1 MDTTGN
7 VSFGVAF
14 IAGLLSFVSPCVL
27 PLLPSYV
34 SFITGMSFEAITGEE
49 DRARVKRMTAIHSLF
64 FILGF
69 SIVFV
74 SLGASATFV
83 GNFLNQQQLAF
94 QKVGGVIIILLG
106 THFTGV
112 INFGL
117 LQKDK
122 RFHIKDKP
130 LGYAGSLLVGIS
142 FAMGWTPCIGPIL
155 AAILMYATTTSSMGH
170 GMALL
175 FIYSMGLGIPFF
187 LSSLAIN
194 TFLSTF
200 KRIAPYMKVV
210 TVVSGVFLIG
220 VGLLIFTNNFGIL
233 SHYVTYWF
241 SE

>member
-175 FIYSMGLGIPFF
+175 FTYSMGLGIPFF

-241 SE
+241 AE